1 MAGCIQAITCKRYG
15 CCCSLRTCS
24 IVFATIDLVM
34 TVLALVLS
42 ATPQN
47 QADVAPDYPQYS
59 FDYPVFRRDDLF
71 GATLTLYS
79 YFNLAKVILT
89 IIIDS
94 LLLHG
99 IRKQRPGLFLP
110 FIIWTSMNI
119 IFYIVSVVSWL
130 ALGRLDWG
138 FLVTMFIV
146 TVFPITAL
154 ACVYRYRREILD
166 SRKEIKSTTEV
177 ESKI

>member
-15 CCCSLRTCS
+15 CCFSLRTCS

-42 ATPQN
+42 ATPLN
-47 QADVAPDYPQYS
+47 QADFSPDYPQYS

-79 YFNLAKVILT
+79 YFNLAKVVLT
-89 IIIDS
+89 
-94 LLLHG
+94 
-99 IRKQRPGLFLP
+99 

-119 IFYIVSVVSWL
+119 IFYIVSVVSGL

-138 FLVTMFIV
+138 FLVTMFV
-146 TVFPITAL
+146 VAVFPISAL

-166 SRKEIKSTTEV
+166 SRKEIKRTTEV